1 MLTLIRISIFNCDW
15 LIQLYFW
22 FKCSKLKFYYN
33 LKLKTL
39 SKMPSGN
46 NMSAVGYHCD
56 SNNQN
61 SQEESYES
69 SKLINEHHD
78 FLKLSKSEYSKK
90 TQRVAS

>member
-1 MLTLIRISIFNCDW
+1 
-15 LIQLYFW
+15 
-22 FKCSKLKFYYN
+22 
-33 LKLKTL
+33 
-39 SKMPSGN
+39 MPSGN